1 MIKNPSASG
10 GDEGS
15 IPGSGSFPWRR
26 KWQSTPVFLPG
37 KSNGQRGLAGY
48 SPWGPKESDMTER
61 LSNKMM
67 LTLMVN
73 AWMNAWMH
81 L

>member
-26 KWQSTPVFLPG
+26 KWQSIPVFLPG